1 MRKIVLFALVFSA
14 FGLMI
19 NNSASQI
26 YDPPNET
33 YTWEW
38 QEYGPRVDEVY
49 FKIIKPER
57 PLDPAQELYVDSFD
71 GSFDDWTMVG
81 DSPYLNATDY
91 PDSCVESN
99 TYCNIIGFFSF
110 EDMDPL
116 GAGEEITGV
125 TIDAYAWSD
134 SPEIDCDIYIFG
146 LDFNWIY
153 IGSIEASNTWSWV
166 FPSFYTDITPYTNT
180 SEMISDLRVA
190 LHYYTSDYSS
200 GSTVIVDALRLSIYT
215 RPLEDGEIRHR
226 QVTALQT
233 GEIDVLPPSYQQDF
247 PSTYFINMLK
257 QEGFST
263 ITAPWFN
270 YFEIGFNMRKWPFEE
285 GTTGNA
291 FRHAIAHLVPR
302 DDLTTIVNNTVGWNV
317 YNKLDTHLPT
327 SLPAWLNTEVD
338 LHPYNSTEATVIL
351 TGAGFTFDV
360 GLNNWRAPNGTELPV
375 MKVFVPPHEPASVP
389 YDVVERIVNEMHDIG
404 LNSVEIQPMDF
415 QSYMNQVKYDHD
427 FDMYWSG
434 WGLDDSPSFLYLFF
448 HASQD
453 VSGLL
458 NVVGIHNSTLDTELE
473 VIQFST
479 NVTAIQEAVF
489 EAQVLLSELLPRIP
503 LFTKNLMSIFNPNL
517 DGIVNMYGYGADNQ
531 WTFLNIHRH
540 GIPLGGTLNW
550 TLPRS
555 PEFITPVKTYNWD
568 TGLDVLDCIFDGLLA
583 VDPGTG
589 ELMPWLA
596 TNWTIRAWDYGGLS
610 LGMNMTFW
618 LRDDVYWQDSVEFTA
633 EDVKFSLEYI
643 QEHQLREF
651 GENLVEVVIPPA
663 NPYVVEV
670 HLNTSSYWLLDD
682 ITQVAASF
690 PKHIW
695 DSIADPQNFRP
706 WTESHPNATGLTKLI
721 GTGPFYFVEYVPG
734 DYVLLR
740 RNTSYFKKL
749 PTSTSKEVGVSGG
762 NVSNVA
768 RTSSVEIPPGA
779 LTENTTITIEQ
790 YPTSDYGGFL
800 INQSDNIVSYGV
812 YDFGPEGTTFEGNVT
827 ITLTYNE
834 TAVDENQLEQL
845 VVYSSDD
852 GVNWHKI
859 TIESVDTIEN
869 TITIKVNHF
878 SLFVALQSPTP
889 QEAIERLV
897 AAVEGM
903 NLQQGID
910 NSLDAKLASA
920 LDALDALNADQRS
933 DAVNKL
939 NAFMNEVEAQRGKKL
954 SAEQADYL
962 MSEAQGVVDRI
973 QR

>member
-1 MRKIVLFALVFSA
+1 MRKIILFALVLSV

-19 NNSASQI
+19 NTSASTI

-49 FKIIKPER
+49 FKIIKSER
-57 PLDPAQELYVDSFD
+57 PLNPAQELYVDSFD

-91 PDSCVESN
+91 PDGCVESN

-110 EDMDPL
+110 EGMAPL
-116 GAGEEITGV
+116 GAGEEIEGV

-134 SPEIDCDIYIFG
+134 GPEIDCDIYIFG
-146 LDFNWIY
+146 SDFNWIW

-180 SEMISDLRVA
+180 SEKISDLRVA
-190 LHYYTSDYSS
+190 LHYYTPDSSS
-200 GSTVIVDALRLSIYT
+200 GSTVKVDALRLSIYT
-215 RPLEDGEIRHR
+215 RPLEIGEEGHR
-226 QVTALQT
+226 QVTALQA
-233 GEIDVLPPSYQQDF
+233 GEIDVLPPSYLQSH
-247 PSTYFINMLK
+247 PPIYSINMLK
-257 QEGFST
+257 QEGFS
-263 ITAPWFN
+263 IINAPMFN
-270 YFEIGFNMRKWPFEE
+270 YFEIGFNMRKWPFKED
-285 GTTGNA
+285 TTGNA
-291 FRHAIAHLVPR
+291 LRHAIAHLVPK
-302 DDLTTIVNNTVGWNV
+302 DDLTAMANNTYGFNV
-317 YNKLDTHLPT
+317 YCQLDTHLPT

-351 TGAGFTFDV
+351 TDAGFTFDA

-375 MKVFVPPHEPASVP
+375 MKFFAPLHEQAPIP
-389 YDVVERIVNEMHDIG
+389 YAVVERIVSEMHDIG

-415 QSYMNQVKYDHD
+415 QSYMYQVRNEHD

-434 WGLDDSPSFLYLFF
+434 WGLENSPNFLYLFF
-448 HASQD
+448 HSSQD

-458 NVVGIHNSTLDTELE
+458 NVVGIHNSTLDAQLE

-479 NVTAIQEAVF
+479 DITAIEEAVST
-489 EAQVLLSELLPRIP
+489 AQVMLSELLPRIP
-503 LFTKNLMSIFNPNL
+503 IFTRNLMSIFNPTL
-517 DGIVNMYGYGADNQ
+517 DGIVNMYGYGAGNQ

-540 GIPLGGTLNW
+540 GILLGGALNW

-555 PEFITPVKTYNWD
+555 PEFITPVKTYYWD
-568 TGLDVLDCIFDGLLA
+568 TASDVLDCIFDGLLA

-589 ELMPWLA
+589 ELMPWIA
-596 TNWTIRAWDYGGLS
+596 SNWEIEPWTAPGGI

-618 LRDDVYWQDSVEFTA
+618 LRDDVYWQDNVEFTA

-690 PKHIW
+690 PRHIW
-695 DSIADPQNFRP
+695 DSVADPQDFKP
-706 WTESHPNATGLTKLI
+706 WTEPHPTFPGLTKLI
-721 GTGPFYFVEYVPG
+721 GTGPFCFVEYVPG
-734 DYVLLR
+734 DYALLR
-740 RNTSYFKKL
+740 RNPNYFKKL
-749 PTSTSKEVGVSGG
+749 PTSTSEEVGVSGG
-762 NVSNVA
+762 TVSNVA
-768 RTSSVEIPPGA
+768 GTASVEIPSGA
-779 LTENTTITIEQ
+779 LTENTTISIEQ
-790 YPTSDYGGFL
+790 HPASDYGGFL

-812 YDFGPEGTTFEGNVT
+812 YDFGPEGTTFEDNVT

-834 TAVDENQLEQL
+834 IAVDESQLEQL
-845 VVYSSDD
+845 IVYFSDD
-852 GVNWHKI
+852 GVAWYPIAVEN
-859 TIESVDTIEN
+859 VDTIEN
-869 TITIKVNHF
+869 TITIKVDHF
-878 SLFVALQSPTP
+878 SLFVVFQLPTP
-889 QEAIERLV
+889 EEAIEGLV
-897 AAVEGM
+897 ADVEGM

-910 NSLDAKLASA
+910 NSLDTKLASA
-920 LDALDALNADQRS
+920 LDALDALNAEQRN

-954 SAEQADYL
+954 TDEQADYL
-962 MSEAQGVVDRI
+962 ASEAQGIVDLI